1 MEFGNWALTEDS
13 SEAYRATYVLL
24 VSAILLP
31 VILFA
36 RRGCMTVALVLL
48 ALVPAPRR
56 DRPSLAS
63 RESLNPACRTAQVA
77 ATAVAFS
84 SFDAPLERTRVDD
97 EGAAAEL

>member
-1 MEFGNWALTEDS
+1 MPG
-13 SEAYRATYVLL
+13 RAMD
-24 VSAILLP
+24 I
-31 VILFA
+31 
-36 RRGCMTVALVLL
+36 RGDTLVLL